1 MARYGPRR
9 VDVIHAGVH
18 PKTFGRTIVPHNCT
32 HIMANSEGKRY
43 REALDIIEDE
53 SEPVGLQK
61 AAELSKATATANFD
75 ESIDMDLRLGVDPQ
89 HADQM
94 VRGSITLPNGTGREV
109 TVLVLASEG
118 KQAEAEEAG
127 ADYVGLD
134 EYIDRIQDENWLDFD
149 VAIATPDVM
158 GQVGQLG
165 RILGPRGLMPNPK
178 SGTVT
183 MDVAEAIEEVKSG
196 KIEFRVDRSGNL
208 HTAIGKASFSAKE
221 LYENARALLSEVIRL
236 RPASSKGLYLR
247 SVTMSATMGP
257 PVSVDRSSVLSEAR

>member
-1 MARYGPRR
+1 MA
-9 VDVIHAGVH
+9 
-18 PKTFGRTIVPHNCT
+18 KT
-32 HIMANSEGKRY
+32 EGKRY
-43 REALDIIEDE
+43 REAHELVDE
-53 SEPVGLQK
+53 QDEPVGLQE
-61 AAELSKATATANFD
+61 AAELAKETATANFD
-75 ESIDMDLRLGVDPQ
+75 ESIDLDLRLGVNPQ

-118 KQAEAEEAG
+118 KQEEAEEAG

-134 EYIDRIQDENWLDFD
+134 EYIERIQEENWLDFD

-183 MDVAEAIEEVKSG
+183 MDLAETIEEIKAG
-196 KIEFRVDRSGNL
+196 KIEFRVDSSGNL
-208 HTAIGKASFSAKE
+208 HTAIGKASFSPKE
-221 LYENARALLSEVIRL
+221 LYENARALLEEVVRL
-236 RPASSKGLYLR
+236 RPASASGLYLR
-247 SVTMSATMGP
+247 SITMSATMGP
-257 PVSVDRSSVLSEAR
+257 PVEIDRSSVLSEVR

>member
-1 MARYGPRR
+1 MAQ
-9 VDVIHAGVH
+9 
-18 PKTFGRTIVPHNCT
+18 T
-32 HIMANSEGKRY
+32 EGKRY
-43 REALDIIEDE
+43 RDAQELVEEQD
-53 SEPVGLQK
+53 EPVSLMQ
-61 AAELSKATATANFD
+61 AVELTKQTATAGFD
-75 ESIDMDLRLGVDPQ
+75 ESVDMDLRLGVDPQ

-94 VRGSITLPNGTGREV
+94 VRGSITLPHGTGREV

-127 ADYVGLD
+127 ADYVGL
-134 EYIDRIQDENWLDFD
+134 EEPIERIQEENWLDFD
-149 VAIATPDVM
+149 VVIATPDVM

-183 MDVAEAIEEVKSG
+183 MDLADTIDEVKSG

-208 HTAIGKASFSAKE
+208 HTPIGKASFTADE
-221 LYENARALLSEVIRL
+221 LHENAKAFLTEVVRL

-257 PVSVDRSSVLSEAR
+257 PVRVDRSSVLSEAR

>member
-1 MARYGPRR
+1 
-9 VDVIHAGVH
+9 
-18 PKTFGRTIVPHNCT
+18 
-32 HIMANSEGKRY
+32 MANIEGKRY
-43 REALDIIEDE
+43 RDAHELVDE
-53 SEPVGLQK
+53 QDEPVSLRE
-61 AAELSKATATANFD
+61 AAELAKETATANFD
-75 ESIDMDLRLGVDPQ
+75 ESIDLDLRLGVDPQ

-118 KQAEAEEAG
+118 KQEEAEEAG

-134 EYIDRIQDENWLDFD
+134 EYIERIQEENWLDFD

-183 MDVAEAIEEVKSG
+183 MDLAETIEEIKAG

-208 HTAIGKASFSAKE
+208 HTAIGKASFSPKE
-221 LYENARALLSEVIRL
+221 LYENARALLREVVRL
-236 RPASSKGLYLR
+236 RPASASGLYLR
-247 SVTMSATMGP
+247 SMTMSATMGP
-257 PVSVDRSSVLSEAR
+257 PVRIDRSSVLSEVR

>member
-1 MARYGPRR
+1 MA
-9 VDVIHAGVH
+9 
-18 PKTFGRTIVPHNCT
+18 KT
-32 HIMANSEGKRY
+32 EGKRY
-43 REALDIIEDE
+43 REAKDVVDDQN
-53 SEPVGLQK
+53 EPVSLRQ
-61 AAELSKATATANFD
+61 AAELTLETATANFD
-75 ESIDMDLRLGVDPQ
+75 ESVDVDLRLGVEPQ

-94 VRGSITLPNGTGREV
+94 VRGSITLPHGTGRDV

-134 EYIDRIQDENWLDFD
+134 EYVERIQEENWLDFD
-149 VAIATPDVM
+149 VVIATPDVM

-183 MDVAEAIEEVKSG
+183 MDLADAIDEVKSG

-208 HTAIGKASFSAKE
+208 HTPIGKASFSADE
-221 LYENARALLSEVIRL
+221 LYENAKAFLSEVVRL
-236 RPASSKGLYLR
+236 RPASAKGIYLR

-257 PVSVDRSSVLSEAR
+257 PIRIDRSSVLTEAR

>member
-1 MARYGPRR
+1 
-9 VDVIHAGVH
+9 
-18 PKTFGRTIVPHNCT
+18 
-32 HIMANSEGKRY
+32 MANIEGKRY
-43 REALDIIEDE
+43 RDAHELVDE
-53 SEPVGLQK
+53 QDEPVSLRE
-61 AAELSKATATANFD
+61 AAELAKETATANFD
-75 ESIDMDLRLGVDPQ
+75 ESIDLDLRLGVDPQ

-109 TVLVLASEG
+109 TVLVMASEG
-118 KQAEAEEAG
+118 KQEEAEEAG

-134 EYIDRIQDENWLDFD
+134 EYIERIQEENWLDFD

-183 MDVAEAIEEVKSG
+183 MDLAETIEEVKAG

-208 HTAIGKASFSAKE
+208 HTAIGKASFSPKE
-221 LYENARALLSEVIRL
+221 LYENARALLREVVRL
-236 RPASSKGLYLR
+236 RPASASGLYLR
-247 SVTMSATMGP
+247 SMTMSATMGP
-257 PVSVDRSSVLSEAR
+257 PVRIDRSSVLSEVR

>member
-1 MARYGPRR
+1 MAK
-9 VDVIHAGVH
+9 I
-18 PKTFGRTIVPHNCT
+18 
-32 HIMANSEGKRY
+32 EGKRY
-43 REALDIIEDE
+43 RAAHELVDE
-53 SEPVGLQK
+53 QDEPVRLRE
-61 AAELSKATATANFD
+61 AAELATETATANFD
-75 ESIDMDLRLGVDPQ
+75 ESIDLDLRLGVNPQ

-118 KQAEAEEAG
+118 KQQEAEDAG

-134 EYIDRIQDENWLDFD
+134 EYIERIQEENWLDFD

-183 MDVAEAIEEVKSG
+183 MELADAIEEIKAG
-196 KIEFRVDRSGNL
+196 KIEFRVDSSGNL
-208 HTAIGKASFSAKE
+208 HTAIGKASFSPEE
-221 LYENARALLSEVIRL
+221 LYKNARALLREVVRL
-236 RPASSKGLYLR
+236 RPASASGLYLR
-247 SVTMSATMGP
+247 SITLSATMGP
-257 PVSVDRSSVLSEAR
+257 PIPVDRSSVLSEVR

>member
-1 MARYGPRR
+1 
-9 VDVIHAGVH
+9 
-18 PKTFGRTIVPHNCT
+18 
-32 HIMANSEGKRY
+32 MANTEGKRY
-43 REALDIIEDE
+43 RDAKEVVDGQD
-53 SEPVGLQK
+53 EPVSLMQ
-61 AAELSKATATANFD
+61 AAELTKQTATASFD
-75 ESIDMDLRLGVDPQ
+75 ESVDMDLRLGVDPQ

-94 VRGSITLPNGTGREV
+94 VRGSITLPHGTGRDV

-118 KQAEAEEAG
+118 KQDEAEEAG

-134 EYIDRIQDENWLDFD
+134 EHIERIQEENWLDFD
-149 VAIATPDVM
+149 VVIATPDVM

-183 MDVAEAIEEVKSG
+183 MDLAETIDEVKSG

-208 HTAIGKASFSAKE
+208 HTPIGKASFTAQE
-221 LYENARALLSEVIRL
+221 LYENTRAFLTEVVRL
-236 RPASSKGLYLR
+236 RPPSSKGLYLR

-257 PVSVDRSSVLSEAR
+257 PIRVDRRSILSEAR

>member
-1 MARYGPRR
+1 MA
-9 VDVIHAGVH
+9 
-18 PKTFGRTIVPHNCT
+18 KT
-32 HIMANSEGKRY
+32 EGKRY
-43 REALDIIEDE
+43 REAHEIVDDEDG
-53 SEPVGLQK
+53 PVSLRE
-61 AAELSKATATANFD
+61 AAELAKETATANFD
-75 ESIDMDLRLGVDPQ
+75 ESIDLDLRLGVDPQ

-118 KQAEAEEAG
+118 KQEEAEEAG

-134 EYIDRIQDENWLDFD
+134 EYIDRIQEENWLDFD

-183 MDVAEAIEEVKSG
+183 MDLAEAIEEIKAG
-196 KIEFRVDRSGNL
+196 KIEFRVDSSGNL

-221 LYENARALLSEVIRL
+221 LYENARALLREVVRL
-236 RPASSKGLYLR
+236 RPASAGGLYLR
-247 SVTMSATMGP
+247 SITMSATMGP
-257 PVSVDRSSVLSEAR
+257 PVEIDRSSVLSEVR

>member
-1 MARYGPRR
+1 MA
-9 VDVIHAGVH
+9 
-18 PKTFGRTIVPHNCT
+18 KT
-32 HIMANSEGKRY
+32 EGKRY
-43 REALDIIEDE
+43 REAHDLVDE
-53 SEPVGLQK
+53 QDEPVGLRE
-61 AAELSKATATANFD
+61 AAELAKQTATASFD
-75 ESIDMDLRLGVDPQ
+75 ESIDLDLRLGVDPQ

-118 KQAEAEEAG
+118 KQEEAEEAG

-134 EYIDRIQDENWLDFD
+134 EYIERIQEENWLDFD

-183 MDVAEAIEEVKSG
+183 MDLADAIEEIKAG
-196 KIEFRVDRSGNL
+196 KIEFRVDSSGNL
-208 HTAIGKASFSAKE
+208 HTAIGKASFSPKE
-221 LYENARALLSEVIRL
+221 LYENAHALLEEVMRL
-236 RPASSKGLYLR
+236 RPAAAGGLYLR
-247 SVTMSATMGP
+247 SITMSATMGP
-257 PVSVDRSSVLSEAR
+257 PVRIDRSSVLSEVR

>member
-1 MARYGPRR
+1 M
-9 VDVIHAGVH
+9 
-18 PKTFGRTIVPHNCT
+18 
-32 HIMANSEGKRY
+32 KR
-43 REALDIIEDE
+43 
-53 SEPVGLQK
+53 
-61 AAELSKATATANFD
+61 AAELTLDTATANFD
-75 ESIDMDLRLGVDPQ
+75 ESVDMDLRLGVEPQ

-94 VRGSITLPNGTGREV
+94 VRGSITLPHGTGRDV

-118 KQAEAEEAG
+118 KQDEAEEAG
-127 ADYVGLD
+127 ADHVGLD
-134 EYIDRIQDENWLDFD
+134 DYIERIQEENWLDFD

-183 MDVAEAIEEVKSG
+183 MDLAETIDEVKSG

-208 HTAIGKASFSAKE
+208 HTPIGKASFSVDE
-221 LYENARALLSEVIRL
+221 LYENAKAFLSEVVRL
-236 RPASSKGLYLR
+236 RPASAKGIYLK

-257 PVSVDRSSVLSEAR
+257 PTRIDRSSVLTEAR

>member
-1 MARYGPRR
+1 
-9 VDVIHAGVH
+9 
-18 PKTFGRTIVPHNCT
+18 
-32 HIMANSEGKRY
+32 MANIEGKRY
-43 REALDIIEDE
+43 RDAHELVDE
-53 SEPVGLQK
+53 QDEPVSLRE
-61 AAELSKATATANFD
+61 AAELAKETATANFD
-75 ESIDMDLRLGVDPQ
+75 ESIDLDLRLGVDPQ

-118 KQAEAEEAG
+118 KQEEAEEAG

-134 EYIDRIQDENWLDFD
+134 EYIERIQEENWLDFD

-183 MDVAEAIEEVKSG
+183 MNLAETIEEVKAG

-208 HTAIGKASFSAKE
+208 HTAIGKASFSPKE
-221 LYENARALLSEVIRL
+221 LYENARALLREVVRL
-236 RPASSKGLYLR
+236 RPASASGLYLR
-247 SVTMSATMGP
+247 SMTMSATMGP
-257 PVSVDRSSVLSEAR
+257 PVRIDRSSVLSEVR